1 MASALSI
8 WVLYGSIEISR
19 AIVHD
24 CVSCLHDQQNNAHQ
38 RKPTTGQTNEQ
49 TFVPCNLWKWQH
61 YKKKKKEPKKRL
73 KTNAPEW
80 NEYQVKIKTNK
91 LKFYWCV
98 HHRELFTKLISF
110 LRTFVCISFVTGFDL
125 VLEQAAAAHYREHF
139 WCCEIFTVENKHQ
152 RKRCVWNDY
161 KIK

>member
-91 LKFYWCV
+91 LKFYWHSPLRV
-98 HHRELFTKLISF
+98 IYGAHSIFHA
-110 LRTFVCISFVTGFDL
+110 RTFVYAFRFLAGATTS
-125 VLEQAAAAHYREHF
+125 AAAAVLYSAYFFVLWNFHG
-139 WCCEIFTVENKHQ
+139 
-152 RKRCVWNDY
+152 RK
-161 KIK
+161 